1 MAHVREELLYNG
13 TGAGHQVRQSGAF
26 DLQEQTI
33 IIASAN
39 LSGAVTIQ
47 VLQPVLGMWFDVMV
61 AGKPLQL
68 TPQNTFQLM
77 TIQGAYRIKPGEA
90 TGQAVIWFREVS
102 HVPEWNWC
110 AEGGQEAA
118 EEMPEAPVSTI
129 GSASATDVSGL
140 PSGTSI
146 SIQKPGCC
154 EIKVIT
160 TAGEFLV
167 AASVTGYAIGD
178 LVAPTTVLGVEVV
191 SGACDLSDVIVTVSQ

>member
-1 MAHVREELLYNG
+1 MAQVREELLYNG

-26 DLQEQTI
+26 DLQEQAI

-102 HVPEWNWC
+102 HVPEWNWW

>member
-1 MAHVREELLYNG
+1 MAQLREELLYNG

-39 LSGAVTIQ
+39 LSGPVTIQ

-102 HVPEWNWC
+102 HVPEWNWW
-110 AEGGQEAA
+110 AEGGQEGAGGNA
-118 EEMPEAPVSTI
+118 GAGGGSITPPVTWTNLD
-129 GSASATDVSGL
+129 GS
-140 PSGTSI
+140 I
-146 SIQKPGCC
+146 
-154 EIKVIT
+154 
-160 TAGEFLV
+160 AGRV
-167 AASVTGYAIGD
+167 GQ
-178 LVAPTTVLGVEVV
+178 P
-191 SGACDLSDVIVTVSQ
+191 